1 MTFDFHFLLSRDYT
15 KFLDSSAY
23 SDVIIQVGQE
33 PDYQEFKVHSLVLR
47 ARSPYFNAALSS
59 EWIRKQENMII
70 FSKPNMSPEVF
81 EIILK

>member
-1 MTFDFHFLLSRDYT
+1 MTFDFHLLLSRDYT
-15 KFLDSSAY
+15 KLLDSGAY

-33 PDYQEFKVHSLVLR
+33 PEHREFKVHSLILR

-59 EWIRKQENMII
+59 EWIRKQENKII
-70 FSKPNMSPEVF
+70 FNKPNMSPKVF

>member
-1 MTFDFHFLLSRDYT
+1 MTFDFHFLLSRDYN
-15 KFLDSSAY
+15 KLLDSSAY

-70 FSKPNMSPEVF
+70 FNKPNMSPEVF

>member
-15 KFLDSSAY
+15 KLLDSGAY
-23 SDVIIQVGQE
+23 SDVIVQVGQE
-33 PDYQEFKVHSLVLR
+33 PDYQEYKVHSLILR

-70 FSKPNMSPEVF
+70 FNKPNITPKVF